1 MPSLPIPLAFPAPL
15 DATDLPVHGPADVLA
30 VLPDDHDRADPVEAP
45 VFHGLVEAEAELFL
59 AYQARASYAAAQS
72 DPSRATGIYLAEF
85 GRDVHVLWQ
94 RDVESAEGFR
104 DRLFGRFKGAA
115 PEVIKAAVDAFLMP
129 YTAARCELFEPLS
142 DRLYLF
148 DAAGPGHALVGD
160 GMADIAPAY
169 PWRRYDLRGRV
180 SPGGALLFTDSYP
193 RSFWLRVPDLAGA
206 EELAACLTAAASQ
219 DDPESGLYV
228 DDGADEL
235 AGAFL
240 FDARQTAD
248 AVYAAIIHAVDLLAG
263 HGVSWTLLIDPKL
276 NANA

>member
-15 DATDLPVHGPADVLA
+15 DAADLPVHGLEDVLS
-30 VLPDDHDRADPVEAP
+30 VMPDDHERADPAEAP
-45 VFHGLVEAEAELFL
+45 VFHALVEAEAELFL

-72 DPSRATGIYLAEF
+72 DPTLATGIFLAEF

-94 RDVESAEGFR
+94 RDVESAEAFR

-115 PEVIKAAVDAFLMP
+115 PEVIKAAVDAFLEP
-129 YTAARCELFEPLS
+129 YTSARCELFEPLS

-148 DAAGPGHALVGD
+148 DGAGSGHALVGD
-160 GMADIAPAY
+160 GVDDIAPAY
-169 PWRRYDLRGRV
+169 PWRRYELREHS
-180 SPGGALLFTDSYP
+180 SPGGALLFAESYP
-193 RSFWLRVPDLAGA
+193 RSFWLRVPDLAGSEA
-206 EELAACLTAAASQ
+206 VAAFVTAAASET
-219 DDPESGLYV
+219 DPESGLFL

-276 NANA
+276 NDKA